1 LAKNYKSIPSRYDE
15 KEKAAYQQ
23 YAMVVWNIIETVYD
37 RKKVAKTWIPII
49 KAEKKLHL
57 KWFEEPENYDKSKP
71 EFRAFVMN
79 FKNYDQRFMGV
90 KTAIPYLVIGFI
102 LISVIV
108 VLPIV
113 YSNLMPFVKKER

>member
-1 LAKNYKSIPSRYDE
+1 MK
-15 KEKAAYQQ
+15 
-23 YAMVVWNIIETVYD
+23 
-37 RKKVAKTWIPII
+37 
-49 KAEKKLHL
+49 
-57 KWFEEPENYDKSKP
+57 
-71 EFRAFVMN
+71 
-79 FKNYDQRFMGV
+79 V

>member
-1 LAKNYKSIPSRYDE
+1 LAKNYKSIPPRYDE

-57 KWFEEPENYDKSKP
+57 KWFEEPENYDKFKP

-79 FKNYDQRFMGV
+79 FENYDQRFMRV